1 MEQKINEVYLL
12 CMMFGNET
20 EILGVF
26 TKEKK
31 LLEAYDILMNED
43 GRCREEKYIG
53 KRHFSQKPII
63 YKTPLDKFLGR
74 KEEWYLDNEYIFL
87 DTIDEYEVDI
97 EKLRRK
103 IAEFDGFEVYCDFD
117 EMTEARFSIFY
128 HCDEEFYQG
137 EINVLD
143 NQILGNFPEHMQSVL
158 QEWYKDNRKLLCKI
172 WKTRKLQQLPDW
184 EE

>member
-1 MEQKINEVYLL
+1 MGPRINEVYLL

-26 TKEKK
+26 TKEKT
-31 LLEAYDILMNED
+31 LLESYDILMNED
-43 GRCREEKYIG
+43 GRCREEEYIG

-63 YKTPLDKFLGR
+63 YKIPLDKFLGR
-74 KEEWYLDNEYIFL
+74 KEEWYLDDEYIFG
-87 DTIDEYEVDI
+87 DNIDEYEVDV

-103 IAEFDGFEVYCDFD
+103 IAAFYGFEVYCDFD
-117 EMTEARFSIFY
+117 EMTEAHFLIFY
-128 HCDEEFYQG
+128 HCDEEFYQE
-137 EINVLD
+137 EINVVD

-158 QEWYKDNRKLLCKI
+158 QEWYKDNRELLCKI

>member
-103 IAEFDGFEVYCDFD
+103 IAEFYGFEVYCDFD

-128 HCDEEFYQG
+128 HCDEELATGGTMEAACKLVKQMNPKKVYVNFIIELKELHG
-137 EINVLD
+137 KDVFGDDVEVEAVLS
-143 NQILGNFPEHMQSVL
+143 L
-158 QEWYKDNRKLLCKI
+158 
-172 WKTRKLQQLPDW
+172 
-184 EE
+184 